1 MRKIGSVESYINWSD
16 MMQGRDDGHSEHGE
30 TGDSHFMVTG
40 AFGACCRIYLVANWI
55 STLDKASRL
64 AI

>member
-1 MRKIGSVESYINWSD
+1 MVTVNMER
-16 MMQGRDDGHSEHGE
+16 Q
-30 TGDSHFMVTG
+30 GDSLLMVTG
-40 AFGACCRIYLVANWI
+40 AFRACCRIYMVANWI